1 MHLVPYALELM
12 FFIVFCVTAWTSLQK
27 YLSYKI
33 SVSVKEEK
41 MKEKEYPS
49 VSICPFYAYKEDLE
63 DFLFNNKSSSLVD
76 IERLVKSNIWKRNET
91 FYFVSYP
98 SEKDPGFECMTTPDS
113 YDFVKPCSFP
123 FYYEKSMIIEIPRK
137 KVFICCMNKNSK

>member
-1 MHLVPYALELM
+1 MSVCTEYT
-12 FFIVFCVTAWTSLQK
+12 FKK
-27 YLSYKI
+27 YIDEEILSNLSMSETK
-33 SVSVKEEK
+33 
-41 MKEKEYPS
+41 
-49 VSICPFYAYKEDLE
+49 
-63 DFLFNNKSSSLVD
+63 N
-76 IERLVKSNIWKRNET
+76 LVKSVLWKRNET

-98 SEKDPGFECMTTPDS
+98 SEKDLGFECMTTPDS